1 MAKRFPARSLAAVVV
16 LCAAAAACAPNPP
29 SPGPTRLLVT
39 TQLTVCG
46 GVIPPPGQP
55 WCRTSTVRRD
65 VEVRSGRDIVAT
77 GTTDANGRLVVV
89 VPPGRATVSVTD
101 ANDYEQC
108 DTVTVTAV
116 ENTTTPAVQTCTI
129 QAP

>member
-1 MAKRFPARSLAAVVV
+1 MSGGFPARVVAAVAV
-16 LCAAAAACAPNPP
+16 LCAAGAACAPAMPP
-29 SPGPTRLLVT
+29 PGPTRLLVT

-55 WCRTSTVRRD
+55 WCRTSTVARD
-65 VEVRSGRDIVAT
+65 IEVRSGRDIVAT
-77 GTTDANGRLVVV
+77 GTTDATGRLLVT
-89 VPPGRATVSVTD
+89 VPPGRATVAVTD

-108 DTVTVTAV
+108 DTITVTAV
-116 ENTTTPAVQTCTI
+116 EHATTPAVQTCTI